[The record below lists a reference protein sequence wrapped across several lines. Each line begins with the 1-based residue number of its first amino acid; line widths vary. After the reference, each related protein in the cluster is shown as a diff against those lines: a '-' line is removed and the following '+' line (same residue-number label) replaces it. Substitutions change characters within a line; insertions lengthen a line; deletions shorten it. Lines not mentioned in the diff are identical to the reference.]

1 MLYTILTSKMLD
13 KERENDFK
21 ERLMYRAM
29 NALQGKGKACII
41 VEPQKIIFI
50 FSMYNNL
57 ILILWY
63 AISLPKTTYLEELL
77 LGQRIWPG
85 QFFTINW
92 ELHPHVCISDNSMQW
107 FIIGHIAR
115 LVRGLKR
122 RDSGCLKGEAA
133 FTAPR
138 CSQLRAGQS
147 TPVALCPSSQ

>member
-29 NALQGKGKACII
+29 NALLGKGKACII

-50 FSMYNNL
+50 LSIYNDL

-115 LVRGLKR
+115 SVRGLIVRKWMPL
-122 RDSGCLKGEAA
+122 LKGEAA
-133 FTAPR
+133 ITAPS
-138 CSQLRAGQS
+138 CSQLRARLS
-147 TPVALCPSSQ
+147 PPVA